1 MPFGILAKHRS
12 HLARLIM
19 TNETTD
25 SKSSE
30 FEIVKMRLVGL
41 LPTVELEWSAFRC
54 QNRVVFQS
62 GELIKCMNAIK
73 AIGFD
78 QLTDLTAVDLLEYGN
93 ANDRFELVYCLLS
106 IDSGLRLIAKT
117 YLNEPDLSISSA
129 TSVWFG
135 ADWLER
141 EVYDMFGIVFIG
153 HPNMKRLLLPQEFQ
167 SFPLRKDY
175 PVKGRGERHNFPVIT
190 RAES

>member
-1 MPFGILAKHRS
+1 MA
-12 HLARLIM
+12 
-19 TNETTD
+19 NETNNSSTSEIED
-25 SKSSE
+25 VKTRLLELLSGVALDWSE
-30 FEIVKMRLVGL
+30 FRNQTRVICPAGDL
-41 LPTVELEWSAFRC
+41 LKCLNAFK
-54 QNRVVFQS
+54 RV
-62 GELIKCMNAIK
+62 
-73 AIGFD
+73 GFD

-93 ANDRFELVYCLLS
+93 ANDRFEVVYCLLNVET
-106 IDSGLRLIAKT
+106 GLRLIAKI
-117 YLNEPDLSISSA
+117 YLNEPDITIPSA

-141 EVYDMFGIVFIG
+141 EVYDMYGIVFVG
-153 HPNMKRLLLPQEFQ
+153 HPNFKRLLLPQEFQ

>member
-1 MPFGILAKHRS
+1 MK
-12 HLARLIM
+12 
-19 TNETTD
+19 NETAD
-25 SKSSE
+25 PKSNE
-30 FEIVKMRLVGL
+30 FEIVKSRLVEL
-41 LPTVELEWSAFRC
+41 LPREVALEWSEFRC
-54 QNRVVFQS
+54 QNRVVFQAES
-62 GELIKCMNAIK
+62 LLTCLK
-73 AIGFD
+73 ALRTVGFD

-93 ANDRFELVYCLLS
+93 ANDRFEIVYCLLNVE
-106 IDSGLRLIAKT
+106 SGLRLIAKT
-117 YLNEPDLSISSA
+117 YLNEPDLSIESA

-153 HPNMKRLLLPQEFQ
+153 HPNLKRLLLPQEFQ

>member
-1 MPFGILAKHRS
+1 MA
-12 HLARLIM
+12 
-19 TNETTD
+19 NETTE
-25 SKSSE
+25 SNTSE
-30 FEIVKMRLVGL
+30 IDTVRSRLTEL
-41 LPTVELEWSAFRC
+41 LGGIALEWSEFRD
-54 QNRVVFQS
+54 QTRVVCPA
-62 GELIKCMNAIK
+62 GNILKCLNAFK
-73 AIGFD
+73 SVGFD

-93 ANDRFELVYCLLS
+93 ANDRFEVVYCLLNV
-106 IDSGLRLIAKT
+106 DSGLRLIAKT
-117 YLNEPDLSISSA
+117 YLNEPDLTIPSA

-141 EVYDMFGIVFIG
+141 EVYDMYGIIFAG
-153 HPNMKRLLLPQEFQ
+153 HPNFKRLLLPDEFQ

>member
-1 MPFGILAKHRS
+1 
-12 HLARLIM
+12 M
-19 TNETTD
+19 TNETTA
-25 SKSSE
+25 SKPSDIE
-30 FEIVKMRLVGL
+30 TVKSKLAEL
-41 LPTVELEWSAFRC
+41 LPGKVLEWSEFRG
-54 QNRVVFQS
+54 QTRVVCQA
-62 GELIKCMNAIK
+62 GDILKCLNAFK
-73 AIGFD
+73 SVGFD

-93 ANDRFELVYCLLS
+93 VNDRFEVVYCLLNV
-106 IDSGLRLIAKT
+106 DSGLRLIAKT
-117 YLNEPDLSISSA
+117 YLNEPDLTIPSA

-141 EVYDMFGIVFIG
+141 EVYDMYGIIFAG
-153 HPNMKRLLLPQEFQ
+153 HPNFKRLLLPDEFQ